1 MSATEPT
8 LLTLQEAADIVGC
21 HYQTLYRRVRKGEV
35 PALVAGGSY
44 RISRADLDA
53 WLHERDATAGAVP
66 QRAERDWPR
75 QSDALIASLITG
87 DAQTAR
93 QQIDRLVGGGA
104 TVAELCDLLFA
115 PVLYR
120 IGELWHMQ
128 ELSIADEHRAS
139 RIIEGLLERASS
151 ARPKPGPRVGT
162 AVVATAVGDRHSLAA
177 QMVSAGLQAEGFRVN
192 YLGAELPVAEI
203 LTMAQREHAD
213 LVALSCCVAEREGI
227 SEAVRT
233 LADAGFPVMV
243 GGSGIGRAEA
253 LELGATR
260 YGGSIADAQTFAREL
275 VRNKP
280 R

>member
-1 MSATEPT
+1 
-8 LLTLQEAADIVGC
+8 
-21 HYQTLYRRVRKGEV
+21 
-35 PALVAGGSY
+35 VAGGSY
-44 RISRADLDA
+44 RISRVDLDT

-87 DAQTAR
+87 DAHTAR
-93 QQIDRLVGGGA
+93 QQIDRLIGGGA

-120 IGELWHMQ
+120 IGELWHLQ

-203 LTMAQREHAD
+203 LAMAQREHAD

-275 VRNKP
+275 VRTKP